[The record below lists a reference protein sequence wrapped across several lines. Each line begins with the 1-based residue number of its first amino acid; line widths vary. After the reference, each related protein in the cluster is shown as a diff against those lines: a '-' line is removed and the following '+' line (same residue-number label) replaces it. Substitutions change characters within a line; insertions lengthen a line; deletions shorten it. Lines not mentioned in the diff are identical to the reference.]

1 MMQGVAT
8 VLPKRAVGLDK
19 LGIVIALALA
29 GAWLVLPFVDFK
41 PNRILPGVP
50 RLIFS
55 ALPPIFAIIVALTLG
70 LSILISLFKTS
81 AVLRLVL
88 SLMGLVVLALAVGV
102 AANYLTPENDRLAR
116 IAPGAGSWV
125 LAGAYALLAADAL
138 TRLRLGPWPRL
149 AVLALVTIGVGVMLW
164 RGVWNNLSILRE
176 YTSRSDAFWREGQ
189 THILL
194 AFGSLI
200 VASIVGLPL
209 GIVCYRYSRLRTIVL
224 NILNAIQTIPSIA
237 LFGLLIAPLGALAAA
252 VPGLATIGVS
262 GIGATPA
269 MIALF
274 LYSLLPMVANTV
286 VGLLGVPEDVSDAA
300 TGMGMT
306 NRQRLVAVELP
317 LAFPVVLTGVRIV
330 LVQNIGIATVA
341 ALIGGGGLGVFVFQ
355 GIGQTAI
362 DLVLLGA
369 VPTVGL
375 AVASAVILDA
385 FVEMISPRE
394 PAND

>member
-116 IAPGAGSWV
+116 IAPGAGFWV

-164 RGVWNNLSILRE
+164 SGVWNNLSILKE

-252 VPGLATIGVS
+252 FPGLATIGVS
-262 GIGATPA
+262 GIGAAPA

-286 VGLLGVPEDVSDAA
+286 VGLLSVPEDVSDAA

-306 NRQRLVAVELP
+306 NRQRLVAIELP